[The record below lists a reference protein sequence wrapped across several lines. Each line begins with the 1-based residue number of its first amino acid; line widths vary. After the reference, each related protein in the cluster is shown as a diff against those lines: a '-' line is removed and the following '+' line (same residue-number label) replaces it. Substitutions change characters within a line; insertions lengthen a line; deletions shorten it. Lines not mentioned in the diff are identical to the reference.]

1 MLWAKWVQWLHKPG
15 VLGLVNGDCPPF
27 YFYLFHFITFLYF
40 LCTSLYISVHFSSSV
55 HFSILQYI
63 SSVHYNKISC
73 VYYSTFQYIAVYYSI
88 LQYITVHFSILQY
101 ISSVHF
107 SILQYI
113 VCTLQ
118 QNIVCIFQYITVHFS
133 ILQYIMANTYVF
145 SGFSWPTW
153 WSGWPWFSR
162 STSKLSDV
170 YIVVFL
176 LNHFVVV
183 CLLLM
188 LFFCL
193 LKDC

>member
-27 YFYLFHFITFLYF
+27 YFYLFHFITYLYF

-55 HFSILQYI
+55 HFIYL
-63 SSVHYNKISC
+63 VC
-73 VYYSTFQYIAVYYSI
+73 TFQYITVYLI
-88 LQYITVHFSILQY
+88 CTFQYITVYLVCTFQY
-101 ISSVHF
+101 ITVY
-107 SILQYI
+107 L

-118 QNIVCIFQYITVHFS
+118 QNIVCIFQYITVHFSILQYITVHFS

-193 LKDC
+193 LKGC